1 MTGQKAAA
9 AKVAAEKKAAKK
21 TTEKFTAGRDLKMVK
36 GRGIDAKIKLL
47 VATYPRKPDTDA
59 ARHWALMKDGISV
72 REYLANF
79 APGIDARR
87 ARQWLFNHQRSG
99 FVALDETPEA

>member
-1 MTGQKAAA
+1 MNSET
-9 AKVAAEKKAAKK
+9 V
-21 TTEKFTAGRDLKMVK
+21 D
-36 GRGIDAKIKLL
+36 
-47 VATYPRKPDTDA
+47 TYPRREGTDA